1 MPESAPVRRSPARWY
16 WAAPYVAVVF
26 FALSMLALVW
36 LLQQR
41 EIEAERGAIVRDL
54 QWAEQTMRRQMLST
68 EEFLGQLG
76 RDLAAEVIDHDDF
89 QLRANQY
96 IANNGELANIA
107 WVGADEIV
115 RWTAPFDTTDW
126 LSGDALAGEQIR
138 ALERARSSG
147 RLAYGDAYRS
157 ARGDTALEVYTP
169 VLRGG
174 EFLGVI
180 VGAYSVERIVRYLVP
195 SWFAD
200 KYRLVLHKPGGEVLA
215 ANSTLQSV
223 DESLSFELA
232 LDPPGNGLVLR
243 ATAVRSRGELPH
255 ALPSVL
261 IIGLSVLVLWSLWSL
276 RSHVL
281 RRVQVEKERDRLFNL
296 SLDILCV
303 VGLDGRFRRCNPAFE
318 RILGHAP
325 DELPGQALID
335 FVHADEVGST
345 LEQMRRLA
353 TGEAVKFENRCR
365 CADGGYKWLVW
376 SINPVREE
384 QLVYAVAHDITGRK
398 AAEEALRAESTFRKA
413 MEDSMLTG
421 LRAID
426 LSGRIIYVNSAFC
439 RMVGWDEA
447 ELVGLSAPFP
457 YWAEETRAQSE
468 RKLAMTLAGQ
478 APASGFEMR
487 IQRKNGERFDA
498 RFYLSP
504 LIDVSGRQT
513 GWMASITDITEP
525 KRVRAALEAA
535 HERFEAVLD
544 GLDAAVFV
552 ADARTD
558 EILFANRAFKHIHG
572 FDTVGRTVRG
582 VAVPQPE
589 RGDYRVDPRG
599 LEPADVP
606 RELFDG
612 ELQHPLSG
620 RWYHVR
626 EQATRWVDGRVV
638 RMGIATDITERKQTA
653 EVSRQQEERLQRTAR
668 LITMGEMASTLAHEL
683 NQPLSAIAN
692 YCAGCVTRMQS
703 GKWKPEE
710 VLSAMQKASFQ
721 ADRAGKI
728 IRRVRDFVKKSEPR
742 RRALALAEILDDAL
756 GFAEI
761 EAHRTGIRLVAEIEP
776 ELPLV
781 FADRIMIEQVVL
793 NLIRNGLDAMA
804 ETLPEQRVLRVRAR
818 SFGKGAVEV
827 AVIDRGHGI
836 SEEGRQRLFTA
847 FYTTKTEGMGMGLNI
862 CRSII
867 EFHDGR
873 LIVDE
878 NPEGGTIFSFTL
890 PTESASERP
899 AHSV

>member
-1 MPESAPVRRSPARWY
+1 MSESAPVRRSPVRWY

-76 RDLAAEVIDHDDF
+76 RDLAAEFIDHDDF

-96 IANNGELANIA
+96 IANNGELANIV
-107 WVGADEIV
+107 WVRADGIV

-232 LDPPGNGLVLR
+232 LDPPGNGLALR

-345 LEQMRRLA
+345 LEQMRRLGA
-353 TGEAVKFENRCR
+353 GEAVKFENRCR

-776 ELPLV
+776 ELPRV

-804 ETLPEQRVLRVRAR
+804 EALPEQRVLRVRAR
-818 SFGKGAVEV
+818 SFGRDAVEV

-847 FYTTKTEGMGMGLNI
+847 FYTTKAEGMGMGLNI

>member
-232 LDPPGNGLVLR
+232 LDPPGNGLALR

-345 LEQMRRLA
+345 LEQMRRLGA
-353 TGEAVKFENRCR
+353 GEAVKFENRCR

-818 SFGKGAVEV
+818 SFGKDAVEV

-836 SEEGRQRLFTA
+836 SEEGRKRLFTA

>member
-76 RDLAAEVIDHDDF
+76 RDLAAEFIDHDDF

-200 KYRLVLHKPGGEVLA
+200 KYRLVLHNPGGEVLA
-215 ANSTLQSV
+215 ANSTLQNV

-232 LDPPGNGLVLR
+232 LDPPGNGLALR

-836 SEEGRQRLFTA
+836 SEEGRKRLFTA